1 MLSVVSQFNKMA
13 GMIGFIPLIWFI
25 TRCLDQDL
33 RTKFAINKKSYIG
46 PQENPNI
53 SNEGA
58 LFHERP

>member
-1 MLSVVSQFNKMA
+1 MA